1 MFPNREDAQDIE
13 HVLVSKTMIDVLLHE
28 TLLGEG
34 FTPMIY
40 RTGLYDVLPHQF
52 HVEAARLLG
61 FTEEDFVKT
70 LDWDSK

>member
-1 MFPNREDAQDIE
+1 
-13 HVLVSKTMIDVLLHE
+13 
-28 TLLGEG
+28 
-34 FTPMIY
+34 
-40 RTGLYDVLPHQF
+40 LYDVLPHQF

>member
-1 MFPNREDAQDIE
+1 MQLFSVKVEVRTHDI
-13 HVLVSKTMIDVLLHE
+13 S
-28 TLLGEG
+28 
-34 FTPMIY
+34 P
-40 RTGLYDVLPHQF
+40 TGLYDVLSHQF